1 MKKETVNLFNK
12 GLNYDLNPLTTP
24 NDVLTD
30 CVNGTFVTFNGDEL
44 ILQNDAGNTK
54 ILIPNTG
61 EYVKLSEGFH
71 PIGVKEYGGILYIV
85 SSNGDEIEFGS
96 YPSPDILDKYDDG
109 ISGGLV
115 ISKSDND
122 DFYIEKFINDELFV
136 AGRYIKFNTDNI
148 LNDLTNF
155 STYTLVEGVLT
166 KQPKLYDLKLIQ
178 KLDNGYIDLTEN
190 IWKKYLNSSG
200 SNHWFNNSTFKY
212 FCPNNFKGKLAVRF
226 EVVPMTTFERVKVS
240 IDSDRKFRTEVRAVK
255 GGNWEIANVMVE
267 INGNTS
273 STVGSLAPTSPETIW
288 KGGSDGTGITIPEG
302 VQIVNYKIY
311 PEFYITGSSSTQY
324 ALTEFPIKFQ
334 NMYTITGSIAVV
346 NSVDDI
352 KVHFKSIATEISC
365 EDDGG
370 TPTGFSIYSKIP
382 ITNLNGISINPI
394 TLEVESPLY
403 YLYNIVEYPDAATNV
418 GYAGHYSINSTT
430 NSLDSVT
437 FKKGI
442 KYTDTLRRQ
451 LSETKLR
458 WNNPAC
464 LSETIAT
471 FDSIVDLTGTPL
483 SVNFEQG
490 ITNETKLLIDTAIE
504 FNVIN
509 NEQFIVSLSDFPS
522 WSEHTGTISIIYW
535 GITSSQNYFIAPAL
549 KLYIETEEAGGIV
562 TDYLKWDKSVGA
574 LTISADILYNGS
586 ILLGTKT
593 ITGYTRIPLRDSNEA
608 NWGVSRVYSI
618 TISGGTAV
626 GSTDFVNITDTGL
639 YQKFGTPTEV
649 VLRTTQFLSN
659 NDSQ

>member
-85 SSNGDEIEFGS
+85 SSNGNEIEFGS
-96 YPSPDILDKYDDG
+96 YPSPDVLDKYDDG
-109 ISGGLV
+109 ISGELV
-115 ISKSDND
+115 ISGSDND

-136 AGRYIKFNTDNI
+136 AGRYIKFGGSSN
-148 LNDLTNF
+148 LVNF

-178 KLDNGYIDLTEN
+178 KLDNGYIDLTED

-200 SNHWFNNSTFKY
+200 SDHWFNNSTFKY

-273 STVGSLAPTSPETIW
+273 SAVGSLAPISPETIW

-311 PEFYITGSSSTQY
+311 PKFYITDPSFQY
-324 ALTEFPIKFQ
+324 ALTEFPIEFQ

-352 KVHFKSIATEISC
+352 KVHFKSTATEISC

-370 TPTGFSIYSKIP
+370 TPTGFKLYTKIP
-382 ITNLNGISINPI
+382 ITNLAEGFIDPVTLNISTTPFF
-394 TLEVESPLY
+394 
-403 YLYNIVEYPDAATNV
+403 LYNTTVYPTASSNPDYAGGFTINATN
-418 GYAGHYSINSTT
+418 

-437 FKKGI
+437 FKSGVQ
-442 KYTDTLRRQ
+442 YTTVLTSQ
-451 LSETKLR
+451 LVSTTLR

-464 LSETIAT
+464 LSPITAT
-471 FDSIVDLTGTPL
+471 FSVTPDLIGTPL
-483 SVNFEQG
+483 SVTLEQG
-490 ITNETKLLIDTAIE
+490 SNIKTQTIESSDIE
-504 FNVIN
+504 FNVVGD
-509 NEQFIVSLSDFPS
+509 EQFTVKLTNFPA
-522 WSEHTGTISIIYW
+522 WSEHTGTISRVYS
-535 GITSSQNYFIAPAL
+535 GIDTSSNYVIAPAL
-549 KLYIETEEAGGIV
+549 KLYIETETTGGIT
-562 TDYLKWDKSVGA
+562 TDYLKWDRSIGD
-574 LTISADILYNGS
+574 LTILAEILLYGS
-586 ILLGTKT
+586 ISLEPKY
-593 ITGYTRIPLRDSNEA
+593 ITQNTRIPLIDSNNAEWTSFREYA
-608 NWGVSRVYSI
+608 I

-626 GSTDFVNITDTGL
+626 GSNEFVNITGSGL
-639 YQKFGTPTEV
+639 YMKFGTSNEV
-649 VLRTTQFLSN
+649 VLRISQLLGTTGDLQ
-659 NDSQ
+659 